1 MKKHYLS
8 FLFAALFFSFIHS
21 FCYAQEV
28 TVTGIGTDR
37 ESALRDAKRLA
48 VEEVVGAFVD
58 SRTLTQNYVTA
69 LDNVYTK
76 SQGFVGKVTVLSEGM
91 NAGVYQVRATVD
103 VKANPDDT
111 LLQEVQ
117 AVVALNDPR
126 IAVIILRAGSQGT
139 HEERIESAIMERL
152 IAKKFTHIVD
162 PKLLAG
168 LQEARMLESL
178 YDGRPIAS
186 VGKSYGA
193 DFVVLGK
200 CATTTEQVIIPDF
213 KGGHKTTNL
222 NSSKSEMTVKILRL
236 DTGAIL
242 DTFTVDAPGLEFGAS
257 KSSSEAIKNM
267 AEIAA
272 QKVDYK
278 FRHIAS
284 RGGSNSITI
293 TAAGNFNKIQQ
304 LEKDLRSVPGVQNV
318 IIREQ
323 IGNKAIL
330 NVDTVESAGQLLK
343 LLKERTR
350 LGIYVDSIGS
360 ASAGIIVS

>member
-1 MKKHYLS
+1 MVKK
-8 FLFAALFFSFIHS
+8 FFSIFLLALLATFAHS
-21 FCYAQEV
+21 VTYAQEV
-28 TVTGIGTDR
+28 TVTGMGTDR
-37 ESALRDAKRLA
+37 ESALRDARRLA

-58 SRTLTQNYVTA
+58 SRTLTQNYVVA

-76 SQGFVGKVTVLSEGM
+76 SQGFVGKVTVLSEGI

-162 PKLLAG
+162 PKLIAG
-168 LQEARMLESL
+168 LQDARMLESL

-242 DTFTVDAPGLEFGAS
+242 DTFTVDAPGLEFGEN
-257 KSSSEAIKNM
+257 KSNAEAIKNM
-267 AEIAA
+267 AKTAA
-272 QKVDYK
+272 EKVDYK

-284 RGGSNSITI
+284 RAGNNSITI
-293 TAAGNFNKIQQ
+293 TVAGNMGKMQQ
-304 LEKDLRSVPGVQNV
+304 LVNDLRSIPGVQNV
-318 IIREQ
+318 IVREQ
-323 IGNKAIL
+323 IGNRGIL
-330 NVDTVESAGQLLK
+330 SIDTIKSSSTIINE
-343 LLKERTR
+343 LKEKSN

-360 ASAGIIVS
+360 ASTGIIIS